1 MEEKDLIE
9 KYKKYIPG
17 ISVLFPDE
25 NWTRLITKEGLELHT
40 YRFPAQ
46 SPKCVL
52 LSLHGLNSYSQ
63 PTGFI
68 AKELAGTGCEV
79 LAYDFR
85 GHGKSQG
92 IRGYIHSI
100 DDLIDD
106 TLEYISL
113 IQQLY
118 PGLPLFLMGGS
129 LGAAVVTQVSI
140 RIPEKISGVILIN
153 PALGIN
159 SRFESVVR
167 SLSNCLAFC
176 CPTYPVY
183 KSDPFRTSR
192 NEHLH
197 EYILENPFYYNGR
210 IRIGTSAATL
220 NAMKEI
226 RKSIKFVTS
235 RLLLIQ
241 GSDDK
246 VTSIDKVMKFMKKV
260 QVEDK
265 TLLMYPGRP
274 HSIVFEDA
282 VFEISAKI
290 SDWVQRRT
298 GKNEGIR

>member
-1 MEEKDLIE
+1 MEEKSLIE
-9 KYKKYIPG
+9 KYKKLIPG
-17 ISVLFPDE
+17 ISVLFTEE
-25 NWTRLITKEGLELHT
+25 NWLQLISKDGLMLYT
-40 YRFPAQ
+40 YRYPAT
-46 SPKCVL
+46 SPKSVL
-52 LSLHGLNSYSQ
+52 VSLHGLNSYSQ
-63 PTGFI
+63 PTGVI
-68 AKELAGTGCEV
+68 AKELAESGCEV

-92 IRGYIHSI
+92 VRGYIRSI

-106 TLEYISL
+106 TLDYIQE
-113 IQQLY
+113 IEKLY

-140 RIPEKISGVILIN
+140 RIPEKISGIILIN

-159 SRFESVVR
+159 SRFEAVVR
-167 SLSNCLAFC
+167 SVSNCLACC

-197 EYILENPFYYNGR
+197 EYIHENPYYYNGR

-220 NAMKEI
+220 NAMKEL
-226 RKSIKFVTS
+226 RKCKKKVTA

-246 VTSIDKVMKFMKKV
+246 VTSIDKVMNFMKKV
-260 QVEDK
+260 KVEDK

-282 VFEISAKI
+282 VYEIAAKI
-290 SDWVQRRT
+290 KDWVQRRT
-298 GKNEGIR
+298 GA